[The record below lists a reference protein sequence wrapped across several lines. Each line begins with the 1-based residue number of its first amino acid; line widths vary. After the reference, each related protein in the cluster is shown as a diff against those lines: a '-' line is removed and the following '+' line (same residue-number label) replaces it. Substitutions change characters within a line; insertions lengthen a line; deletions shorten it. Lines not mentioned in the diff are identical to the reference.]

1 MSFLGAHAAAL
12 LHGCL
17 LTVVLAAA
25 SWLLALV
32 VGLALALLRM
42 SGAVILEYLVIALVE
57 YQRNVPPLVHIFL
70 WYFGVSSLLPQGLQD
85 FANAHHG
92 EVYFS
97 VIAIGLYYGAYISE
111 DIRSGLRSIPAGQM
125 EAARALGLSYFA
137 AMRRVIVPQALRAA
151 LPPLTSEAVL
161 LLKTTSLAMVVGAK
175 ELSYVT
181 QDIANRTFQVFDA
194 YASGTA
200 MYAMLALSVLGLG
213 AWLSRRLQPRG
224 P

>member
-1 MSFLGAHAAAL
+1 MSFLGAHAAVL

-32 VGLALALLRM
+32 VGLTLALLRM

-92 EVYFS
+92 EFCFS

-161 LLKTTSLAMVVGAK
+161 LLKTTSLAMVVGVK
-175 ELSYVT
+175 ELSFVT

-200 MYAMLALSVLGLG
+200 IYVVLSLAVLGSG